1 MEEFIMTAFK
11 KLKLAHVLT
20 LALLFVSVGLITEAN
35 AYKSK
40 SNREAMV
47 SVEVKPVQ
55 LTPGQP
61 AKFEVKMNTHSV
73 ELDQDMVVVSTLVDD
88 NGTTYQPLEWNGSKP
103 GSHHRRGTLIF
114 PNLKGNPKSV
124 TLVIRGIAN
133 VPERVFEW
141 KIEN

>member
-1 MEEFIMTAFK
+1 MTSFK

-20 LALLFVSVGLITEAN
+20 LAILLASVGLITEAN

-40 SNREAMV
+40 SSREASV

-55 LTPGQP
+55 LRPGQP
-61 AKFEVKMNTHSV
+61 ARFEVKMNTHSV
-73 ELDQDMVVVSTLVDD
+73 ELDYDMVVVSTLVDD
-88 NGTTYQPLEWNGSKP
+88 NGTTYQPLQWSGAQP
-103 GSHHRRGTLIF
+103 GGHHRSGTLIF
-114 PNLKGNPKSV
+114 PDLKGAPKSV
-124 TLVIRGIAN
+124 TLVLKGIAN

>member
-1 MEEFIMTAFK
+1 MTAFK

-61 AKFEVKMNTHSV
+61 ARFEVKMNTHSV

-88 NGTTYQPLEWNGSKP
+88 NGTTYQPLEWNGSGP
-103 GSHHRRGTLIF
+103 SGHHRSGTLIF
-114 PNLKGNPKSV
+114 PNLKGTPKSV